1 MTYIIFQCNLTTT
14 TMKEKLR
21 AWFGWMQESNRFKH
35 FIAGLL
41 AASLCG
47 IGAAIT
53 AGIATEYKDW
63 CYAGQKGG
71 VLGIFKSSN
80 GFDWLDLAATA
91 FGGLFGAALHY
102 FVFGHI
108 HL

>member
-1 MTYIIFQCNLTTT
+1 
-14 TMKEKLR
+14 MKEKLR

-35 FIAGLL
+35 LIAGFL
-41 AASLCG
+41 AAALCG

-53 AGIATEYKDW
+53 AGIVTEYKDW

-71 VLGIFKSSN
+71 ILGIFKSNN
-80 GFDWLDLAATA
+80 GFDWLDLAVTTL
-91 FGGLFGAALHY
+91 GGLFGAILHY
-102 FVFGHI
+102 LAFGHI